1 VEGNLL
7 YRFGRVVNPNN
18 TTTRWNGIGIG
29 AATGTSVRTIGA
41 GQIMVAETFG
51 TYGLTVIVQ
60 QGGGDYAVYGSL
72 GSVAVKKGDIVS
84 RGQVIGTVGSAD
96 PELPAHLH
104 FEFRPEGRAVD
115 PLDYLRAR
123 P

>member
-1 VEGNLL
+1 
-7 YRFGRVVNPNN
+7 
-18 TTTRWNGIGIG
+18 
-29 AATGTSVRTIGA
+29 VRTIGA

-72 GSVAVKKGDIVS
+72 ASVAVKKGDIVS

-115 PLDYLRAR
+115 PLDYLKAR